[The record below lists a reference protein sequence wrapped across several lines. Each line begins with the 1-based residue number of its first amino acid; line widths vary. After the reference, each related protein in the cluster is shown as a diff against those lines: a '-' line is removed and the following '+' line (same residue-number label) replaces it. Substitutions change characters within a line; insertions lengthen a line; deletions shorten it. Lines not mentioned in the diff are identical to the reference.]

1 MLRLW
6 LAQLLGDG
14 YVELHDSLALVKT
27 LCTISETTISS
38 FQELLSSSSSSS
50 LDVSE
55 TFQGFCSFLMSTD
68 KGLQEVHIF
77 LLWSQGDPQLWRI
90 SMWVYSVIYIISR
103 SSYPSNILKFIDNR
117 HWTPSNVY
125 CLMYNVWFLSSDSAF
140 NEWWCILLCLLTSHP
155 LHWAGQEAV
164 RIS

>member
-27 LCTISETTISS
+27 ICTISETIISS
-38 FQELLSSSSSSS
+38 FQELLSSSSS

-77 LLWSQGDPQLWRI
+77 LLWSQGDPQL
-90 SMWVYSVIYIISR
+90 
-103 SSYPSNILKFIDNR
+103 
-117 HWTPSNVY
+117 
-125 CLMYNVWFLSSDSAF
+125 
-140 NEWWCILLCLLTSHP
+140 
-155 LHWAGQEAV
+155 
-164 RIS
+164 